1 MDKVFWQ
8 HIMEHEYVLPAGFS
22 RTTLTTELLSY
33 LGGSDTELREGP
45 AYLILGQ
52 WIDQPATYSHAER
65 WDMATRMLH
74 NLTIGLGEQQTD
86 TIFLRSFSTL
96 ILVELVYHDLS
107 QPTFSDSEVR
117 HIFKDVLAYF
127 AAEQDLRGY
136 VPEKG
141 WAHAL
146 AHTADCFWVL
156 ARHPAIA
163 AAELEQMLEAIAE
176 KLTAPVAHAYLADE
190 DERLVRAVMAA
201 LQRDLLPLSFLEG
214 WLECFSH
221 PRGRIGWDETFEQ
234 GRLMEVAHNPRETGA
249 RHNSKHFLRS
259 LFFQLR
265 SPGFAGMPQIGQRPA
280 VAEALLPAVEHALAQ
295 IRAWN

>member
-1 MDKVFWQ
+1 
-8 HIMEHEYVLPAGFS
+8 MEHEYVLPAGFS
-22 RTTLTTELLSY
+22 RATLTTELLGY
-33 LGGSDTELREGP
+33 LAGSDTELREGP
-45 AYLILGQ
+45 AYLILSQ

-65 WDMATRMLH
+65 WDMATHLLH

-96 ILVELVYHDLS
+96 ILVELIYHDLS
-107 QPTFSDSEVR
+107 EPIFSDQEVR
-117 HIFKDVLAYF
+117 RFFEEVLAYF

-141 WAHAL
+141 WAHAI
-146 AHTADCFWVL
+146 AHSADCFWLL
-156 ARHPAIA
+156 ARHRAIA
-163 AAELEQMLEAIAE
+163 AAELERMLEAIAE
-176 KLTAPVAHAYLADE
+176 KLTAPVAHVYLADE

-201 LQRDLLPLSFLEG
+201 LQRDLLSLSFLEG
-214 WLECFSH
+214 WLERFSH
-221 PRGRIGWDETFEQ
+221 PKGRIGWDETFEQ
-234 GRLMEVAHNPRETGA
+234 GRLMEVAHSPRETCA

-265 SPGFAGMPQIGQRPA
+265 SPGFAGMPQMGQRPA